1 MTKLSLSGA
10 VCTMILCLIA
20 LSCRSRPLKMSVNVE
35 VLAKL
40 ARIALEATDHE
51 KIKRKVDQVLESFN
65 QLNRVNTEGV
75 EPFFHA
81 SPEMDLREDT
91 PEAPLAVEEL
101 MKNAPDSSENCFR
114 LPKVVGEIE

>member
-1 MTKLSLSGA
+1 
-10 VCTMILCLIA
+10 
-20 LSCRSRPLKMSVNVE
+20 MSVNVE

-40 ARIALEATDHE
+40 ARIALEDSDHE

-81 SPEMDLREDT
+81 SSEMELREDT
-91 PEAPLAVEEL
+91 PEIPLSVEEL
-101 MKNAPDSSENCFR
+101 LKNAPDSSG
-114 LPKVVGEIE
+114 LIVVRHTLSATLTTLALLITNA